1 MTGLQPNAEAIEH
14 LTADPSEGRYATVLL
29 ISYCSDERY
38 TAWLDAVMPRLDA
51 VGARIVWAGNDAAPV
66 IGDPDR
72 HWDAI
77 AVVEYPSLD
86 AFFELVRDPGWAEV
100 DDLRVAAMDTNEVYA
115 CTPLIDAL
123 NHG

>member
-1 MTGLQPNAEAIEH
+1 MTEMQPNVEVIEH

-29 ISYCSDERY
+29 IAYHSDERY
-38 TAWLDAVMPRLDA
+38 TAWLGAVIPRLEA
-51 VGARIVWAGNDAAPV
+51 VGGRIVWAGNDAAPV

-86 AFFELVRDPGWAEV
+86 AFLDMVRDPGWAEV
-100 DDLRVAAMDTNEVYA
+100 EDLRVAAMDANEVYA
-115 CTPLIDAL
+115 CTPVIDAVDR
-123 NHG
+123 